1 LDLRR
6 SQPDARANTKAI
18 RARDPSETCNSPG
31 SNRWPTVLT
40 GMAALPL
47 LAARRRAGGSVS
59 KMPVRTRMQVS
70 LRVPLRWLRD
80 SDGGHGEARAFNSA
94 RKLGPGSLLA
104 AVLPHEPNHVA
115 VEVREQEHGEA
126 AKNEREGVCLAE
138 RRDDQDGHGRH
149 YERH

>member
-1 LDLRR
+1 VG
-6 SQPDARANTKAI
+6 
-18 RARDPSETCNSPG
+18 CHV
-31 SNRWPTVLT
+31 VLS
-40 GMAALPL
+40 
-47 LAARRRAGGSVS
+47 ARRRARGSVS

-80 SDGGHGEARAFNSA
+80 SDVGRGEARAFSSE

-126 AKNEREGVCLAE
+126 AKNKREGVCLAE
-138 RRDDQDGHGRH
+138 RRDDQDGHRRH